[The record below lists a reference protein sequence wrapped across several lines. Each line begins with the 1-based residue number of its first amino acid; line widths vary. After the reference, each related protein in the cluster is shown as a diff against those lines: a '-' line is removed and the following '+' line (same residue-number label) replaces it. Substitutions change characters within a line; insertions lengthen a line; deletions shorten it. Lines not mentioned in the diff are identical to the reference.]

1 MAGGK
6 VTFWTLILSLC
17 CVCVL
22 AGYAL
27 FSVTVSNQNSD
38 IANLEL
44 QIQEYEQ
51 NLTLTRAELIIANED
66 RNDLLVTI
74 ADLEEQLEHADT
86 ETVAILEAE
95 LSEAQTALA
104 EKDAEISELKSK
116 EEEYAV
122 ICQICNLRDCANLVG
137 FPNFSFT
144 YENPE
149 EFYLTDT
156 ISYDG
161 WAYYLNGSLGDP
173 FSMGSYV
180 ASKKITVYSYVTS
193 TYYDSLNGVYSLMC
207 DYATRLVDL
216 GIDYA
221 RITMGIKPTT
231 AGIQGYFIP
240 SDFVAGVDAGNITIS
255 NWYEFLPYIS
265 NFIGKNG
272 FTVESTSVSMLYF
285 DAIIPKQLEED
296 YSELNSIVIGGES
309 YSVSDSSV
317 EVFPNYI
324 IDEKLDVDNLFIST
338 DEATIL
344 IDKSFKSLLLT
355 GYSVW
360 ESLCEGTGE
369 PNYIEFGDN
378 VFIDCL
384 YVPRDFDTS
393 RIKEDISSKIGEYR
407 VLPFNMI
414 QLECLP
420 MYGID

>member
-1 MAGGK
+1 MSGSK
-6 VTFWTLILSLC
+6 VTFWTLILSIC

-51 NLTLTRAELIIANED
+51 NLTLTRAELIIANDE
-66 RNDLLVTI
+66 RNELLVTI
-74 ADLEEQLEHADT
+74 SDLEEQLENADT
-86 ETVAILEAE
+86 EAIAGLEAE
-95 LSEAQTALA
+95 LFEAQTALA
-104 EKDAEISELKSK
+104 TKDAEISELKSK

-122 ICQICNLRDCANLVG
+122 ICQICNLRDCTNLVG
-137 FPNFSFT
+137 FPNFDFS

-149 EFYLTDT
+149 EFYLTDI

-161 WAYYLNGSLGDP
+161 WAYYLNGQIGDP
-173 FSMGSYV
+173 FGMFSSV
-180 ASKKITVYSYVTS
+180 VSKRITVYSYVS
-193 TYYDSLNGVYSLMC
+193 NTYYDSLNGVFSLVC
-207 DYATRLVDL
+207 DYADRLVNL

-221 RITMGIKPTT
+221 RICLGIKPTT
-231 AGIQGYFIP
+231 AGINGYFKP
-240 SDFVAGVDAGNITIS
+240 SDFIAGVNAGTITIS

-272 FTVESTSVSMLYF
+272 FTIESTSVGTLSF
-285 DAIIPKQLEED
+285 DALIPKSL
-296 YSELNSIVIGGES
+296 SNSLPEFSAIAIGGKS

-324 IDEKLDVDNLFIST
+324 IDEKLDVDNLFIAT

-344 IDKSFKSLLLT
+344 INKSFKSLLLT